1 MILNGKE
8 QTLKN
13 QVHIYPP
20 NKLTI
25 DVFDG
30 EIIAQH
36 HYDCSWWDAKV
47 GVASY
52 KNTVLED
59 YFAAPC
65 DLNGRSH
72 NRLELENQLAYYKA
86 ECNRY
91 EASTCWKITAPLRWI
106 ADVIKGIF
114 SKKAIKNEQGKY

>member
-1 MILNGKE
+1 M
-8 QTLKN
+8 KN

-72 NRLELENQLAYYKA
+72 NRLELENRLAYYKQ
-86 ECNRY
+86 
-91 EASTCWKITAPLRWI
+91 S
-106 ADVIKGIF
+106 
-114 SKKAIKNEQGKY
+114 AIDMKRQRVGRLQLP